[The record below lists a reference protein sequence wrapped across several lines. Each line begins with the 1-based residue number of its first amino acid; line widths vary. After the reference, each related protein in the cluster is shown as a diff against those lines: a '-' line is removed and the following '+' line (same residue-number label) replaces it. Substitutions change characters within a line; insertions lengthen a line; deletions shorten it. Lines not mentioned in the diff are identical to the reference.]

1 MSIDTEWAVRVS
13 KASSVLTKSDR
24 LILSFITSN
33 PQDAA
38 FLSLKGLTEKTGTS
52 KPTVIEFYK
61 KLGYTSFKEFLTGV
75 RNFYEHHIDSYRAS
89 SIIFKKVRNYGDLI
103 TSLIETEIH
112 SITRLKNCISG
123 DDLSFLSNLILTS
136 VRVYIFGPGTG
147 YYPAHFLF
155 ERLKRYKIDVH
166 LVENNIQ
173 HIAEELYPVNND
185 DLLLVFNY
193 LPEPAVVEKVMR
205 YSWDAGASVVLVT
218 GSIYLSLASYSDRV
232 IYINRGEIEFKN
244 SMAVPMAF
252 ANLVLLA
259 VELAGGEMI
268 NSYLKDLEEK
278 REEYKLLFS

>member
-89 SIIFKKVRNYGDLI
+89 SIIFKKVQNFSDLI
-103 TSLIETEIH
+103 ASLIETEIH
-112 SITRLKNCISG
+112 SIMRLKNCISE

-136 VRVYIFGPGTG
+136 GRVYIFGPGTG

-166 LVENNIQ
+166 FVENNIQ

-193 LPEPAVVEKVMR
+193 LPEPAVVEKVMH
-205 YSWDAGASVVLVT
+205 YSRDAGASVVLIT